1 MVEKNDIV
9 YFARTVPVC
18 DIYEVLQLEIRSVGE
33 KWFVGVDTST
43 RQAFPFDKDDIG
55 VLIFSDK
62 KSADEKVV
70 AMKKEFGVRKLTKVR
85 EEDMNE

>member
-1 MVEKNDIV
+1 MIEKNDIV

-18 DIYEVLQLEIRSVGE
+18 DIYETLQLEIRSVGD
-33 KWFVGVDTST
+33 KWFVGVDTTT

-62 KSADEKVV
+62 KSADDKVDY
-70 AMKKEFGVRKLTKVR
+70 MKKEYGMRKLTKIK
-85 EEDMNE
+85 EEEESE